1 MLRDDRWQ
9 AVLDPGSATDF
20 FAARAGQAM
29 GPVGSGWDRELAWW
43 CSEISRTVYRRD
55 GRAEFFARAG
65 LCEQRFFDRGS
76 TQAAL
81 LQRDDVAVL
90 VFRGT
95 SDLRDWLINVRVA
108 PTSWPEGGRVH
119 DGFARALQLV
129 FEEVGAELQRLMVPT
144 IVTGHSLGGALATL
158 AASCHPFRAAYTF
171 GAPRV
176 GDAEFW
182 TTLRCPLHRVV
193 NGRDLVPRLPPHR
206 LGYVH
211 GGSLQLIGVGAANDD
226 EGDAEDLG
234 ALDRSPGE
242 RRWFD
247 PHPTLADHAPA
258 NYSAA
263 ICS

>member
-1 MLRDDRWQ
+1 MVRDDRWQ

-20 FAARAGQAM
+20 FAARAGRAM

-43 CSEISRTVYRRD
+43 CSEISRTIYRRD

-65 LCEQRFFDRGS
+65 LREQRFFDRGS

-81 LQRDDVAVL
+81 VVGNDAAFL

-95 SDLRDWLINVRVA
+95 SDLLDWLTNLRVA
-108 PTSWPEGGRVH
+108 PTAWPEGGRVH
-119 DGFARALQLV
+119 EGFARALQKV
-129 FEEVGAELQRLMVPT
+129 VDEVDSELQRLSLPT
-144 IVTGHSLGGALATL
+144 FVTGHSLGGALATL
-158 AASCHPFRAAYTF
+158 ASSRHPFVAAYTF

-193 NGRDLVPRLPPHR
+193 NGRDLVPRLPPRR

-211 GGSLQLIGVGAANDD
+211 AGTLQHLGVGTANED
-226 EGDAEDLG
+226 EGDAEDLF
-234 ALDRSPGE
+234 ALVRSPSE

-258 NYSAA
+258 NYSAELGR
-263 ICS
+263 